1 MEEKIMKGRLS
12 LLILLFLV
20 LACKTDIFAQIK
32 LGSGQISGDFVFDG
46 MYYMPDSVI
55 GAAEADEKVRA
66 NTYLT
71 LLYTNGGF
79 SAGLR
84 YEFYLYP
91 LVDFEKIG
99 YKGQGLTNFFGEY
112 KNDFLE
118 VTAGTFYEQ
127 FGSGLALRAYE
138 ERELG
143 IDNSLLGVKVHAMP
157 YKGIRL
163 KGVWGIE
170 RKNFDFKY
178 TERRDFV
185 RGLDAEINF
194 GDMLP
199 AMGEKG
205 FTAAIGGSFVSKYEK
220 ADDPVLVLPA
230 NVALWAARLNFGYK
244 GFRIEAE
251 YAGKIND
258 PNYTNGYIYKNGVA
272 FMTTASYSMKG
283 LGVSASFIRTDN
295 MDFRSQRDVIAST
308 NLLSVNNIP
317 LITKTYT
324 YHLLSGYNYSTQ
336 PNGQIGV
343 QAQVNY
349 KIPKKTK
356 LGGKYGTDIS
366 VAYSRM
372 HDIERKWVQP
382 ADSTGSHKGTDGY
395 KSGFFKF
402 GKNLL
407 YQDIGIDIS
416 HKFTQRWRLELAYN
430 FTIYNLEFLQGHLG
444 EPVVHAHNVAADLLC
459 NITSKHALRLE
470 LQHLYTK
477 QDEGSSMYAMLEYSI
492 SPNWFISIGDEWNYG
507 NPEKGHRTHY
517 FNVAAAYVIKTTRI
531 ALNYGKTKAGML
543 CVGGVCRE
551 VPASYGVGLSVTTSF

>member
-1 MEEKIMKGRLS
+1 MKRRLS
-12 LLILLFLV
+12 LLILLFLI
-20 LACKTDIFAQIK
+20 LSCKTDIFAQIK

-55 GAAEADEKVRA
+55 GATAADEKVRA

-91 LVDFEKIG
+91 LMDFEKIG
-99 YKGQGLTNFFGEY
+99 YKGQGITNFFGEY

-157 YKGIRL
+157 YRGIRL

-199 AMGEKG
+199 MMGEKG

-220 ADDPVLVLPA
+220 ADDPILVLPA

-272 FMTTASYSMKG
+272 FITTASYSMKG
-283 LGVSASFIRTDN
+283 LGISASFIRADN
-295 MDFRSQRDVIAST
+295 MDFRSQRDVVTST
-308 NLLSVNNIP
+308 NLLSINNMP
-317 LITKTYT
+317 VITKNYT
-324 YHLLSGYNYSTQ
+324 YQLLSGYNYSTQ

-366 VAYSRM
+366 VVYSRM
-372 HDIERKWVQP
+372 HDIERKWGQP
-382 ADSTGSHKGTDGY
+382 ADSTGSYKGTDGY

-402 GKNLL
+402 GKELL
-407 YQDIGIDIS
+407 YQDIGIEIS
-416 HKFTQRWRLELAYN
+416 HKFTQRWRLELSYN
-430 FTIYNLEFLQGHLG
+430 FVIYNLEFLQGHPG
-444 EPVVHAHNVAADLLC
+444 EPLVHAHNVAADLLC
-459 NITSKHALRLE
+459 NINTKHALRLE

-477 QDEGSSMYAMLEYSI
+477 QDDGSSLFAMLEYSVA
-492 SPNWFISIGDEWNYG
+492 PHWFISIGDEWNYG
-507 NPEKGHRTHY
+507 NPEKGHRTHF
-517 FNVAAAYVIKTTRI
+517 FNIAAAYVIKTTRI
-531 ALNYGKTKAGML
+531 ALNYGKTKEGML